1 MSWWMAGGVL
11 KGCGPVRTP
20 NGTEAFEEVS
30 GMVDER
36 APFGRPRRVPLPQH
50 GAVRLQVRVP
60 VRVARGVYAQAA
72 AERRHLASIVTQ
84 ALEEYAVAH
93 PPESW
98 SAID

>member
-1 MSWWMAGGVL
+1 M
-11 KGCGPVRTP
+11 GPVSTP
-20 NGTEAFEEVS
+20 KDTEVVEEVS
-30 GMVDER
+30 GMAGER

-60 VRVARGVYAQAA
+60 ARVARGVYAQAA
-72 AERRHLASIVTQ
+72 VERRHLASIVTE
-84 ALEEYAVAH
+84 ALQEYAVAH